1 VVAHPATDALAEF
14 WERRASRMRLLSG
27 PSGVWTA
34 PKPGGATIGGR
45 PTEALVGLV
54 ENELVRAGLD
64 RATIRR
70 DEPIALPG
78 AYNPAPRKWDLVVV
92 EDEVPVA
99 AIDFT
104 AATGPSFAN
113 NFRNRV
119 EQILGDAVNLGR
131 PYEPEA
137 LTAFKPCLALC
148 FVLEDCEGST
158 SPVRNRRGH
167 FGDDAGYPEGTS
179 YKDRYGIF
187 FERLIKDGRYNAI
200 CYLASTPSDEPSV
213 SEPRD
218 EMGFS
223 RFAQSIADRVVEI
236 RKEREDSAL
245 DSVELGRKLARRNDL
260 GKVVLGITS
269 TPRGLSAAEAAVIE
283 HRRQLVARLR
293 ELALAED
300 VTETKIHNALGANY
314 WVFGGQYVGI
324 ADRRTLMPLDQHDIP
339 LVCADRSL
347 HIVELKGPDSK
358 IVRNHRSHLIVADE
372 VHEAVSQCMN
382 YLRSLDDMGA
392 TLQTVHRN
400 ELGLDY
406 DYRRARGT
414 VVIGH
419 QDRARPVGATRE
431 QVNQTIR
438 SYNAHLSRVQV
449 LTYDDLLDSAERAL
463 NFEVNETESS

>member
-1 VVAHPATDALAEF
+1 
-14 WERRASRMRLLSG
+14 MRLS
-27 PSGVWTA
+27 TA
-34 PKPGGATIGGR
+34 LKPGGGRVGGR
-45 PTEALVGLV
+45 QEKALVRLV
-54 ENELVRAGLD
+54 EDELVRAGLD
-64 RATIRR
+64 RSTIRR
-70 DEPIALPG
+70 DEAIALPG
-78 AYNPAPRKWDLVVV
+78 AYNPAPRRWDLLVV
-92 EDEVPVA
+92 EDQVPVA
-99 AIDFT
+99 AVSFT
-104 AATGPSFAN
+104 AATGPSFGN
-113 NFRNRV
+113 NFNNRV

-148 FVLEDCEGST
+148 FVLEDCERST
-158 SPVRNRRGH
+158 IPVRTRRGH
-167 FGDDAGYPEGTS
+167 FGDELGLPEEAS

-187 FERLIKDGRYNAI
+187 FERLIQDGRYYAI

-223 RFAQSIADRVVEI
+223 RFARSIADRVVDI
-236 RKEREDSAL
+236 RKLRENSAV
-245 DSVELGRKLARRNDL
+245 DAVEFGRKLAERDDL
-260 GKVVLGITS
+260 GKVVLGIT
-269 TPRGLSAAEAAVIE
+269 EAAVIE
-283 HRRQLVARLR
+283 HRRQLVAQLR

-300 VTETKIHNALGANY
+300 VTETKMHNALGAND

-324 ADRRTLMPLDQHDIP
+324 AARRTLMPLDQHDIP

-347 HIVELKGPDSK
+347 HIVELKRPDSK
-358 IVRNHRSHLIVADE
+358 IVRKHRNHLIVADE
-372 VHEAVSQCMN
+372 VHEAASQCMN

-419 QDRARPVGATRE
+419 QDRARPAGVTRE
-431 QVNQTIR
+431 QVDQTIR

-463 NFEVNETESS
+463 NFEISEPKPS

>member
-1 VVAHPATDALAEF
+1 MAAHPATDALAEF
-14 WERRASRMRLLSG
+14 WAKRASTTQMRG
-27 PSGVWTA
+27 HQE
-34 PKPGGATIGGR
+34 
-45 PTEALVGLV
+45 EALVRLV
-54 ENELVRAGLD
+54 EDELVGAGVE
-64 RATIRR
+64 RSSIRR
-70 DEPIALPG
+70 DEAIALPG
-78 AYNPAPRKWDLVVV
+78 AYNPNPRMWDLVVV

-99 AIDFT
+99 AVGFR
-104 AATGPSFAN
+104 AATGPSFGN
-113 NFRNRV
+113 NFSNRV

-148 FVLEDCEGST
+148 FVLEDCERST
-158 SPVRNRRGH
+158 IPIRTRRGH
-167 FGDDAGYPEGTS
+167 FGDEFGFPEGAS

-187 FERLIKDGRYNAI
+187 FERLIQDGRYDAI
-200 CYLASTPSDEPSV
+200 CYLASTTSDKPSV
-213 SEPRD
+213 SEPRA
-218 EMGFS
+218 EMGFGQ
-223 RFAQSIADRVVEI
+223 FAQSIADRVAEI
-236 RKEREDSAL
+236 RKRRADSAVNA
-245 DSVELGRKLARRNDL
+245 VEFGRKLAQRDDL

-269 TPRGLSAAEAAVIE
+269 TPQGLSAAEAAVIE

-293 ELALAED
+293 ELALAEG
-300 VTETKIHNALGANY
+300 VTETKMHNALGANY

-324 ADRRTLMPLDQHDIP
+324 AARRTLMPLDQHDIP

-358 IVRNHRSHLIVADE
+358 IVRKHRNHLIVADE

-406 DYRRARGT
+406 DYRRAKGT

-419 QDRARPVGATRE
+419 QNRACPAGVRRE
-431 QVNQTIR
+431 QVDQTIR

-463 NFEVNETESS
+463 IFEISDAEVIPES